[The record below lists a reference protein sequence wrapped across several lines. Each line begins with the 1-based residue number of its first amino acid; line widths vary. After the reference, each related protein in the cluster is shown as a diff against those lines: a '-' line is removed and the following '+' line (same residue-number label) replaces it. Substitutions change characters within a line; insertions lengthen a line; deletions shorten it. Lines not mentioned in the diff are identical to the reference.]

1 MKTEETLRRACSAE
15 FVGTFILVFFGV
27 GVVHTALLSE
37 PHAGLGLVAV
47 AWAVAVALAI
57 YTTGAISGAHLNPAM
72 TLAFTAFRGFPRRR
86 VAPYLLAQ
94 LAGAFCA
101 AALLYGLFHGVI
113 ERFERAHG
121 LVRGCPGSV
130 LSAMVYGE
138 YFPNPGL
145 VAAGLLANGD
155 VTLWQAMLGEGV
167 GAALLAL
174 FVFAL
179 TDRANAAGPGGALL
193 PVCIGLA
200 LALNISI
207 IAPLTQAGFNP
218 ARDFGPRLFA
228 WFAGWG
234 SVAIPGPRGGFFTV
248 YILAPCVGA
257 LGGAAVYQVLLA
269 RQRPAPEPAP
279 GLQSAPGDAAP

>member
-72 TLAFTAFRGFPRRR
+72 TLAFAVFRGFPARR
-86 VAPYLLAQ
+86 VVPYLLAQ

-113 ERFERAHG
+113 AHFERGHG

-130 LSAMVYGE
+130 LSAMIYGE
-138 YFPNPGL
+138 YFPNPGM
-145 VAAGLLANGD
+145 VAAGVLANAD
-155 VTLWQAMLGEGV
+155 VTLWQAMLGEGI
-167 GAALLAL
+167 GTAFLAL

-193 PVCIGLA
+193 PLCIGMA
-200 LALNISI
+200 VALNISI

-228 WFAGWG
+228 WLAGWG
-234 SVAIPGPRGGFFTV
+234 SIAIPGPRGGFFTV
-248 YILAPCVGA
+248 YILAPCIGA
-257 LGGAAVYQVLLA
+257 LGGAAVYHFLLA
-269 RQRPAPEPAP
+269 ELRRAPE
-279 GLQSAPGDAAP
+279 AAPISPTR

>member
-1 MKTEETLRRACSAE
+1 MKSIRKACSAE
-15 FVGTFILVFFGV
+15 FVGTFVLVFFGL

-47 AWAVAVALAI
+47 VWAMAVALAI

-72 TLAFTAFRGFPRRR
+72 TLAFTVFRGFPARR
-86 VAPYLLAQ
+86 VVPYMLAQ

-113 ERFERAHG
+113 DHFERAHG
-121 LVRGCPGSV
+121 LVRGYPGSV

-138 YFPNPGL
+138 YFPNPGM
-145 VAAGLLANGD
+145 VASGVLSAAD
-155 VTLWQAMLGEGV
+155 VTKWQAMLGEGI
-167 GAALLAL
+167 GTAFLAL

-193 PVCIGLA
+193 PLCVGLA
-200 LALNISI
+200 VALNISI

-228 WFAGWG
+228 WLAGWDRI
-234 SVAIPGPRGGFFTV
+234 AIPGPRGGFFTV

-257 LGGAAVYQVLLA
+257 LCGAGVYHVLLA
-269 RQRPAPEPAP
+269 EKRQTPEAEPVS
-279 GLQSAPGDAAP
+279 QSCEGEDVP

>member
-1 MKTEETLRRACSAE
+1 MKTEETLRRACQAE

-37 PHAGLGLVAV
+37 PHSGLGFVAV
-47 AWAVAVALAI
+47 VWAVAVALAI

-72 TLAFTAFRGFPRRR
+72 TLAFTVFRGFPRRR
-86 VAPYLLAQ
+86 VVPYMLAQ

-101 AALLYGLFHGVI
+101 AALLYGLFHGI
-113 ERFERAHG
+113 IDHFERAHR

-130 LSAMVYGE
+130 LSAMIYGE
-138 YFPNPGL
+138 YFPNPGM
-145 VAAGLLANGD
+145 VAAGVLANAD
-155 VTLWQAMLGEGV
+155 VSLWQAMLGEGI
-167 GAALLAL
+167 GTAFLAL

-179 TDRANAAGPGGALL
+179 TDHTKHAGPGGALL
-193 PVCIGLA
+193 PLCIGLA
-200 LALNISI
+200 VALNISI

-228 WFAGWG
+228 WLAGWG

-257 LGGAAVYQVLLA
+257 LCGAAVYQVLLA
-269 RQRPAPEPAP
+269 ERRP
-279 GLQSAPGDAAP
+279 DAALSASHEGDTAP

>member
-1 MKTEETLRRACSAE
+1 MKTEETVRRACAAE
-15 FVGTFILVFFGV
+15 FVGTFVLVFFGV
-27 GVVHTALLSE
+27 GVVHTAVLTGAQS
-37 PHAGLGLVAV
+37 GLGQVAV
-47 AWAVAVALAI
+47 VWAVAVALAI

-72 TLAFTAFRGFPRRR
+72 TLAFTVFRGFPVRR
-86 VAPYLLAQ
+86 VLPYLLAQ

-113 ERFERAHG
+113 DHFERAHG

-145 VAAGLLANGD
+145 VAAGVLVNAD
-155 VTLWQAMLGEGV
+155 VTLWQAMLGEGI
-167 GAALLAL
+167 GTAFLAL

-179 TDRANAAGPGGALL
+179 TDRANQAGPGGALL
-193 PVCIGLA
+193 PLCIGLA
-200 LALNISI
+200 VALNISI
-207 IAPLTQAGFNP
+207 IGPLTQAGFNP

-228 WFAGWG
+228 WLAGWG
-234 SVAIPGPRGGFFTV
+234 SIAIPGPRGGFFTV

-257 LGGAAVYQVLLA
+257 LCGAAAYHVLLA
-269 RQRPAPEPAP
+269 ERRRAPETVPA
-279 GLQSAPGDAAP
+279 AAPR